1 MSADRGRLADRTH
14 LHSPIVYPLNRPE
27 VIVTLAQRTHLNLE
41 SLSDRIVPAVV
52 DLTTFGSS
60 AFLGNGTVVHRN
72 DSDWGDTHGDASE
85 GLGDLNSFVSLT
97 YMGLGGVEQGYNT
110 DARPV
115 EFNEAKEPAKTHS
128 IRLSDLPVVTVNGTQ
143 YREFVLNVN
152 QKNNARNLSVD
163 EARVFLGS
171 VGNLS
176 GYNSSFQTLAGQT
189 AVWDLDAGEDTTI
202 ITRALMNQGSLRRR
216 NRLARSG
223 IVLHRRNRR
232 HVRLPVL
239 EDGRRGGAVAN
250 GGAEQW
256 GYRLPPLTQPPTEGG
271 TLSGF
276 VYQVSA
282 GWTPGDTSFLAIE
295 GATINLVR
303 LRDREPGGHDD
314 HRRERDVPVREPRG
328 RQLHHG
334 PGL

>member
-1 MSADRGRLADRTH
+1 M
-14 LHSPIVYPLNRPE
+14 NRPE

-52 DLTTFGSS
+52 DLTTFGIEH
-60 AFLGNGTVVHRN
+60 FLGNGTVVHRN
-72 DSDWGDTHGDASE
+72 DSDWGDTHGDTSE

-97 YMGLGGVEQGYNT
+97 YTGLGGVEQGYNT

-115 EFNEAKEPAKTHS
+115 QFNEANDPAKTHS
-128 IRLSDLPVVTVNGTQ
+128 VRLSDLPQVTVNGIQ

-152 QKNNARNLSVD
+152 QKKTANFLSVD
-163 EARVFLGS
+163 EARIFLGS

-202 ITRALMNQGSLRRR
+202 ITRALMNQGSR
-216 NRLARSG
+216 AG
-223 IVLHRRNRR
+223 EIVLL
-232 HVRLPVL
+232 VPESSFTGATGDTFVYLYSKMGGAV
-239 EDGRRGGAVAN
+239 GAVAN

-276 VYQVSA
+276 VYQVSD
-282 GWTPGDTSFLAIE
+282 GLDPRRHELPGHRGRDHQ
-295 GATINLVR
+295 LVR

-314 HRRERDVPVREPRG
+314 NRRERDVPVREPRG